1 MFFNIVVFSYSL
13 NEINLCSK
21 NFLLWAFPVTY
32 TWQAKRYWSF
42 RAVEP
47 VYPSSPW
54 ENNPALYC
62 ACRNVKQ
69 AGLYTWK
76 HCLCTLRWAKV
87 LFRDPCHS
95 SSRASPTCHIHPILL
110 FLPHIV
116 NFSTVL
122 WWVMTYLDTHIWIV
136 CSQDWS
142 CEFTQVPTLMKSR
155 IWTSTLYSCWFIC
168 SMRHSVKSNQIQR
181 VSHRQQWPHHSA
193 SWECAGTFTI
203 STSFD
208 SLALA
213 WTSSLSSDNIN
224 LWWLRF

>member
-1 MFFNIVVFSYSL
+1 MWNRLVYIFGSTVCVHCGEQRYYS
-13 NEINLCSK
+13 EILATQAAGH
-21 NFLLWAFPVTY
+21 LQHVTY
-32 TWQAKRYWSF
+32 
-42 RAVEP
+42 V
-47 VYPSSPW
+47 
-54 ENNPALYC
+54 
-62 ACRNVKQ
+62 
-69 AGLYTWK
+69 
-76 HCLCTLRWAKV
+76 
-87 LFRDPCHS
+87 
-95 SSRASPTCHIHPILL
+95 HPILL

-136 CSQDWS
+136 CSQDCS

-155 IWTSTLYSCWFIC
+155 IWTPTLYSCWFIC

-208 SLALA
+208 SLAPA

-224 LWWLRF
+224 LWWLGF